1 MNVSH
6 PMRKNQQEVYTT
18 NTSVNVKK
26 DQDILFESND
36 VVVYDPSS
44 SKGVLVSTYHSTGAK
59 DSIEKQG
66 IYSSRRAKELGLTD
80 RNRPYLNDT
89 IFFRVFPCKTIRQNL
104 CYQIRVDPERTKV
117 FDQEYHAKR
126 GSTSYEPSMTLSR
139 LLEIVGDKDLDKGY
153 IYWNNFFSGNYFPYP
168 RKEEHRQHENINSHF
183 LYEVRVKMDNVPFS
197 WFVKNEGGKYRRKAS
212 NNNAST
218 QKQYTKTKDT
228 YSGNDGIKRVLYTHN
243 GNYYI
248 IKMVQ
253 KSGSKQ
259 RKYVQVLKK

>member
-18 NTSVNVKK
+18 NVKEKK
-26 DQDILFESND
+26 DPDILFESDD
-36 VVVYDPSS
+36 VVVYAPSS
-44 SKGVLVSTYHSTGAK
+44 SKGVLVSTYHSTGVK

-80 RNRPYLNDT
+80 RDRPYLNDT
-89 IFFRVFPCKTIRQNL
+89 IFFRVFPCKTIRENL

-126 GSTSYEPSMTLSR
+126 GYSSNENSMPLSN
-139 LLEIVGDKDLDKGY
+139 LLEIVGDKNPNDGY
-153 IYWNNFFSGNYFPYP
+153 IYWNSFYDGNYFPYP
-168 RKEEHRQHENINSHF
+168 YRIEHRDHNKVNSHF
-183 LYEVRVKMDNVPFS
+183 LYEVRVKMDNIPFS
-197 WFVKNEGGKYRRKAS
+197 WFVKNEGGKHRRKAS
-212 NNNAST
+212 HNNAST